1 MIGALLVDKPEGPTS
16 HDVVRQ
22 VRRAY
27 GAEAAGH
34 TGTLD
39 PFATGLLI
47 VLLGR
52 ATRLARFVESDRKT
66 YRATARLG
74 FGTTTDDR
82 TGEPLGEDVGSGSV
96 TPAAVESALAGL
108 RGPLLQRPPA
118 FSAKKVAG
126 RRSYV
131 MARRGDAPELAPVPV
146 TVHAI
151 ELLSFTGALVEF
163 RCTVSAGTYVRALAR
178 DLGEALGCGG
188 HLTALRREAIGAL
201 HVRDAV
207 PLEAITAATPLRAA
221 QSVLPHLA
229 AVPVDAAAR
238 RELGFGRVLAN
249 AVGVAGTV
257 SLVGEDGALVAI
269 GEAGPDVIRPI
280 VVLEPA
286 S

>member
-1 MIGALLVDKPEGPTS
+1 MTGALLVDKPEGPTS
-16 HDVVRQ
+16 HEVVRQ
-22 VRRAY
+22 VRRTF
-27 GAEAAGH
+27 GADAAGH

-66 YRATARLG
+66 YVATARLG
-74 FGTTTDDR
+74 FATSTDDR
-82 TGEPLGEDVGSGSV
+82 TGDALGPEVGVESLS
-96 TPAAVESALAGL
+96 PAAVETALATL

-118 FSAKKVAG
+118 FSAKKVTG

-131 MARRGDAPELAPVPV
+131 MARRGDAPELPPVSV

-151 ELLSFTGALVEF
+151 ELLSLAGTTIEF

-178 DLGEALGCGG
+178 DLGEALGCGA

-201 HVRDAV
+201 QVRDAV
-207 PLEAITAATPLRAA
+207 PLAALTAETPLLPPQA
-221 QSVLPHLA
+221 VLPQLSE
-229 AVPVDAAAR
+229 VRVDAAAR
-238 RELGFGRVLAN
+238 RELGYGRVVASPG
-249 AVGVAGTV
+249 GVMGVVT
-257 SLVGEDGALVAI
+257 LVGDDGALVAI
-269 GEAGPDVIRPI
+269 GEAGPEVIRPV

-286 S
+286 P